1 MLWVDD
7 DSSITRMAERVLP
20 RHGFDVA
27 VASDAAG
34 AMQAMQR
41 ALHQAIVLDQR
52 LPGSSDLEP
61 LRKLREVGDST
72 PVVVLTGHESLEAAT
87 EALTLGVID
96 YLVKPAHTERILS
109 ALRIAVR
116 AQTCAPLKA
125 VPTLS
130 LHPDASL
137 ALVSILF
144 NVPRAS
150 EGQLRTQLAWAV
162 ADEDLSFA
170 ERVAAI
176 EAFGKTLEPVSD
188 EAMCQEVMASLR
200 RGLSWPFTDSSEIVR
215 AFVSLITIDA
225 PRTWSLKTNAVA
237 SEVGTSM
244 AELSRLVHHALGAS
258 PRRCRLIGHL
268 TEALR
273 ELAHTHEQVAQ
284 IAYRLGYSL
293 HSAFD
298 NRFGELWGLAPT
310 QYRELLS
317 GIGDRAHGRSG

>member
-7 DSSITRMAERVLP
+7 DSSINRMAERVLP
-20 RHGFDVA
+20 RHGFDVT

-162 ADEDLSFA
+162 ADEGLSFT
-170 ERVAAI
+170 ERVAAV
-176 EAFGKTLEPVSD
+176 EALGKVLEPLSD
-188 EAMCQEVMASLR
+188 KEMREHVDARLR
-200 RGLSWPFTDSSEIVR
+200 RGLRRPFALRSLVLRTF
-215 AFVSLITIDA
+215 AKLITIDA
-225 PRTWSLKTNAVA
+225 ARTWHSKT
-237 SEVGTSM
+237 EVLAAETGTSK
-244 AELSRLVHHALGAS
+244 AELSRLTHEELSVT
-258 PRRCRLIGHL
+258 PDRCRLIGHL
-268 TEALR
+268 APALR
-273 ELAHTHEQVAQ
+273 ELAHSNEQVAQ
-284 IAYRLGYSL
+284 IAYQHGYNL
-293 HSAFD
+293 CSAFD
-298 NRFGELWGLAPT
+298 NVFNRLWGKPPSA
-310 QYRELLS
+310 YRALLT
-317 GIGDRAHGRSG
+317 GVADEA